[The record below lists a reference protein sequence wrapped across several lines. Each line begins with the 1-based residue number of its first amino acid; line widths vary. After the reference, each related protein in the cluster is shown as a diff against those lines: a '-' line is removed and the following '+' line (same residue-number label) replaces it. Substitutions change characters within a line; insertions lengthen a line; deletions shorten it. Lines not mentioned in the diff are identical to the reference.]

1 MDGPGFHVDVEK
13 MEGAASGIH
22 RSVSDQANFA
32 LRGLC
37 GDTQLYGHGGIH
49 DALMNFSVR
58 WSDGLDTLTEDA
70 GAIGDVLGRA
80 AQAYRAAD
88 AAAAGSLKV
97 DPGEQAVND
106 G

>member
-13 MEGAASGIH
+13 VEEAASGIH

-49 DALMNFSVR
+49 DALMNFCVR
-58 WSDGLDTLTEDA
+58 WSDGLDTLTGDA
-70 GAIGDVLGRA
+70 DAIGDVLGRV

-88 AAAAGSLKV
+88 GAAADSLKV